1 MSYSKFYPNMF
12 PQTTNKEEIYKLVLL
27 AKENNINARNKLIM
41 YNIRLVISIVYNKFS
56 SFSNKEDLISEGVLA
71 LYDAIDNYNIN
82 YNTKFSTYAYYHI
95 LRRIYEYI
103 KKENI
108 KNTVSI
114 NQLIEENKIND
125 YQTYFDNTLIQSSN
139 FIDIIEDEIIKEE
152 IINLL
157 NSLNPKEK
165 KYLTYHFGFDDGS
178 YHSIV
183 NTAKKHNITRQYA
196 SKTINNALIKIQKK
210 VKSSKC

>member
-82 YNTKFSTYAYYHI
+82 Y
-95 LRRIYEYI
+95 E
-103 KKENI
+103 
-108 KNTVSI
+108 
-114 NQLIEENKIND
+114 
-125 YQTYFDNTLIQSSN
+125 
-139 FIDIIEDEIIKEE
+139 
-152 IINLL
+152 
-157 NSLNPKEK
+157 
-165 KYLTYHFGFDDGS
+165 
-178 YHSIV
+178 
-183 NTAKKHNITRQYA
+183 
-196 SKTINNALIKIQKK
+196 
-210 VKSSKC
+210 C